1 MKGKEYQI
9 EKYEREGITNSSS
22 TLTILCGKVRG
33 WTQNNREGKVN
44 SRRREK
50 ESMKGKTK
58 TRTGTGKERNG
69 KV

>member
-1 MKGKEYQI
+1 MER
-9 EKYEREGITNSSS
+9 YEREGITNSYNR
-22 TLTILCGKVRG
+22 LTILCGKVGG

-58 TRTGTGKERNG
+58 TGTGKERNG